1 MTDVRLIDVSL
12 RDGNQSIWG
21 AVGVRTGTI
30 ERVAPHI
37 NAAKYYAAEAAT
49 STMFATA
56 VRYHREDPWDRLDAL
71 RKAAPDTMLGF
82 LTTGKRFITFSR
94 TPSNLFKL
102 AFELLRRHGVTR
114 LWVIDPMHD
123 MEAAMSTARLAKE
136 AGFEEII
143 GGLCYTIS
151 PVHTDAYFTE
161 KIAQFDNCD
170 AIDSIYIKD
179 PAGLLTPERLQTLVP
194 SLRRGLKNKVID
206 ELHTHCNTGLAPL
219 TLLTGADLG
228 LHRLHCALPPLAE
241 GASHASAMQLVH
253 NLRARGHTVDV
264 DLDAMQK
271 ASDLLMREAR
281 LRNLPEGKPLLYDE
295 AYYRHTLPGGVLST
309 TARQLREMG
318 KEHLMPA
325 VVEEAQQ
332 VRADLGWPIVVT
344 PFAQYIVTQAALNVM
359 AQERYQ
365 RISDEV
371 VDMLLGDWGPMPGP
385 IDPDLLD
392 RVHELPRAR
401 QRATRAEQEAPSLE
415 ELRHRFGGSLTDEDL
430 LLRAVMPGEQMDA
443 MIVDRDSRRR
453 ARAGGADLGL
463 RELAAALSDPQR
475 PLSIQVAQGDATL
488 TLTGRRT
495 APARQGTTK

>member
-21 AVGVRTGTI
+21 AVGVRTRTI
-30 ERVAPHI
+30 ERVAPHLN
-37 NAAKYYAAEAAT
+37 NADYHAAEAAT

-71 RKAAPDTMLGF
+71 RRAAPDTTLGF

-94 TPSNLFKL
+94 TPPNLFKL

-114 LWVIDPMHD
+114 MWVIDPMHD
-123 MEAAMSTARLAKE
+123 MQAAMATARLAKE
-136 AGFEEII
+136 AGFEEVI

-151 PVHTDAYFTE
+151 PVHTDEYFTE
-161 KIAQFDNCD
+161 KISQFDDCN

-179 PAGLLTPERLQTLVP
+179 PAGLLTPDRLRTLVP
-194 SLRRGLKNKVID
+194 SLRSGLKHKAID

-219 TLLTGADLG
+219 TLLEGADLG
-228 LHRLHCALPPLAE
+228 LHKLHCALPPLAE
-241 GASHASAMQLVH
+241 GASHASALQLVH
-253 NLRARGHTVDV
+253 NLRARGHSVDV
-264 DLDAMQK
+264 NLEAMQK
-271 ASDLLMREAR
+271 ASDQLWREAR
-281 LRNLPEGKPLLYDE
+281 LRNLPEGRPLLYDE

-309 TARQLREMG
+309 TARQLKEMG

-359 AQERYQ
+359 SGERYQ

-385 IDPDLLD
+385 IDPDLLQRASD
-392 RVHELPRAR
+392 LPRAR
-401 QRATRAEQEAPSLE
+401 QRARQEEPAAPSLD
-415 ELRHRFGGSLTDEDL
+415 ELRRRFGGNLSDEDL
-430 LLRAVMPGEQMDA
+430 LLRAVMPAEQMDA
-443 MIVDRDSRRR
+443 MIQEREGARR
-453 ARAGGADLGL
+453 ARASGSDTGL
-463 RELAAALSDPQR
+463 RELASALSDPQR
-475 PLSIQVAQGDATL
+475 PLSIRVMQGDATL
-488 TLTGRRT
+488 TLSGRRT
-495 APARQGTTK
+495 GPEGDAKP

>member
-21 AVGVRTGTI
+21 AVGVKTSTI

-37 NAAKYYAAEAAT
+37 NKVGYYAAEAAT

-56 VRYHREDPWDRLDAL
+56 VRYHQEDPWDRLDAL
-71 RKAAPDTMLGF
+71 RIAAPDTTLGF

-94 TPSNLFKL
+94 TPPELFKL

-114 LWVIDPMHD
+114 MWVIDPMHD
-123 MEAAMSTARLAKE
+123 MEAAMSTARLAKA
-136 AGFEEII
+136 AGFEEVI

-161 KIAQFDNCD
+161 KIAQFDKCD

-179 PAGLLTPERLQTLVP
+179 PAGLLTPDRLHSLVP
-194 SLRRGLKNKVID
+194 SLRSGLKHKRID

-219 TLLTGADLG
+219 TLLAGADLG
-228 LHRLHCALPPLAE
+228 LRYLHCALPPLAE
-241 GASHASAMQLVH
+241 GASHASALQLVN
-253 NLRARGHTVDV
+253 NLKARGHHVNVDV
-264 DLDAMQK
+264 DAMQR
-271 ASDLLMREAR
+271 ASDALLREAR
-281 LRNLPEGKPLLYDE
+281 LRNLPEGRPLLYDE

-309 TARQLREMG
+309 TARQLKEMG
-318 KEHLMPA
+318 KGHLMPA

-359 AQERYQ
+359 AGERYQ

-371 VDMLLGDWGPMPGP
+371 VDMLLGDWGPMPGLV
-385 IDPDLLD
+385 DPELLN
-392 RVHELPRAR
+392 RVHDLPRAR
-401 QRATRAEQEAPSLE
+401 QRIAQPEPDPPSIAD
-415 ELRHRFGGSLTDEDL
+415 LRRRLGSELTDEDFL
-430 LLRAVMPGEQMDA
+430 MRAVMPTEQMDA
-443 MIVDRDSRRR
+443 MVAKRNSLRR
-453 ARAGGADLGL
+453 ARAHGASLGL
-463 RELAAALSDPQR
+463 RELALALSDPQR
-475 PLSIQVAQGDATL
+475 PLSIQISQGDTTL
-488 TLTGRRT
+488 TLTGKHT
-495 APARQGTTK
+495 ST

>member
-415 ELRHRFGGSLTDEDL
+415 ELRRRFGGSLTDEDL

-453 ARAGGADLGL
+453 ARADGADLGL

-495 APARQGTTK
+495 APTRQGTTK

>member
-37 NAAKYYAAEAAT
+37 NAARYYAAEAAT

-71 RKAAPDTMLGF
+71 RKAMPDTTLGF

-94 TPSNLFKL
+94 TPPNLFKL

-114 LWVIDPMHD
+114 MWVVDPMHD
-123 MEAAMSTARLAKE
+123 MDAAMSTARLAKE
-136 AGFEEII
+136 AGFEEVI

-179 PAGLLTPERLQTLVP
+179 PAGLLTPERLNTLVP
-194 SLRRGLKNKVID
+194 SLRSGLNNKIID

-219 TLLTGADLG
+219 TLLAGADLG
-228 LHRLHCALPPLAE
+228 LRHLHCALPPLAE
-241 GASHASAMQLVH
+241 GASHASALQLVN
-253 NLRARGHTVDV
+253 NLKARGHSVDV
-264 DLDAMQK
+264 DSDAMQR
-271 ASDLLMREAR
+271 ASDALLREAR
-281 LRNLPEGKPLLYDE
+281 LRNLPEGKPLMYDE

-325 VVEEAQQ
+325 VVDESLQ

-359 AQERYQ
+359 AGERYQ

-385 IDPDLLD
+385 VNPELLD
-392 RVHELPRAR
+392 RVHNLPRAR
-401 QRATRAEQEAPSLE
+401 QRAGRPEPEAPSLD
-415 ELRHRFGGSLTDEDL
+415 ELRRRFGGTLSDEDL
-430 LLRAVMPGEQMDA
+430 LMRAVMPTEQMDA
-443 MIVDRDSRRR
+443 MITERDSRRR
-453 ARAGGADLGL
+453 ARASGADLGL

-475 PLSIQVAQGDATL
+475 PLSIRVTQGDATL
-488 TLTGRRT
+488 TLTGKRT
-495 APARQGTTK
+495 SAT